1 MLDLHCGKEQI
12 CSLTNYE
19 KRDEAWAWLAWHW
32 LLQALYWAV
41 LAGILNNGCFTNTC
55 LASLG
60 RPAFGRHPTRTSSH
74 GSQRSALRPAAGET
88 ACVDVAGGRGHML
101 MVCILFPHGLL
112 LLLSHSQPPT
122 PLAGGGWQLWGG
134 LELPHTLPSP
144 LGGSVWLIP
153 PAINTLPSS
162 PPLSSLLISYPLFY
176 HAIPQP
182 NLSFFTH
189 TSTPPSTTHTPAVC
203 FETQAF

>member
-1 MLDLHCGKEQI
+1 MLGKSGLSVPLAKFLLGRRKFAPGHPHANIVHPGGRGTGHREHRYPALSDSTCEI
-12 CSLTNYE
+12 CSLTSYE

-60 RPAFGRHPTRTSSH
+60 RLAIGRHPTRTSSH

-101 MVCILFPHGLL
+101 MVWILFPERNNTGIA
-112 LLLSHSQPPT
+112 
-122 PLAGGGWQLWGG
+122 LA
-134 LELPHTLPSP
+134 T
-144 LGGSVWLIP
+144 
-153 PAINTLPSS
+153 
-162 PPLSSLLISYPLFY
+162 
-176 HAIPQP
+176 
-182 NLSFFTH
+182 
-189 TSTPPSTTHTPAVC
+189 
-203 FETQAF
+203 